1 MIRINH
7 ISKLFKLKMSFET
20 INYEIS
26 LWKGS
31 SLVVDSV
38 SMVQA
43 IRNWWGGNLSWSDLL
58 IKALDLSLTL
68 LDRYF
73 NTDKTEAID
82 RAYKTLGFSR
92 PFTHNKAIIM
102 KRYKKLTTLYHPDKG
117 GSLEKMRDINVARD
131 LILES
136 L

>member
-1 MIRINH
+1 
-7 ISKLFKLKMSFET
+7 MSFET

-26 LWKGS
+26 LWKGT
-31 SLVVDSV
+31 SLIVDGV

-43 IRNWWGGNLSWSDLL
+43 IRNWWGGNLSWPDLL

-73 NTDKTEAID
+73 NTDKAEAID
-82 RAYKTLGFSR
+82 RAYKTLGFAR
-92 PFTHNKAIIM
+92 PFTHNKAVIM
-102 KRYKKLTTLYHPDKG
+102 KRYRKLTTLYHPDKG